1 MRHILL
7 CSVWLLVYFASS
19 FFNFS
24 GGSFFTFQVVCS
36 IFLVICY
43 LGIDNFFTGG
53 SISKKT
59 LNILMAL
66 TTIFAIFNLVVHF
79 GYYIDN
85 YIFYDVYASVSGT
98 INALEFM
105 VLLIGAIFGVLED
118 GRLPRFL
125 QSSFNGDLYCK
136 SGIYGMVENKINTDY
151 REI

>member
-1 MRHILL
+1 
-7 CSVWLLVYFASS
+7 
-19 FFNFS
+19 
-24 GGSFFTFQVVCS
+24 
-36 IFLVICY
+36 